1 MAISRESISSIASP
15 PSLRLPGIVKTNP
28 RPARCPGAD
37 RKPSHTG
44 WNRGALTTNLVS
56 MPDSGKKARPDARE
70 PWIIRTYAGFGD
82 ARQANQRFLANLKQG
97 QRGLSIAFD
106 LPTQNG
112 YDPDAPVA
120 RGEVG
125 EAGVSIC
132 HWNDMER
139 LFEGI
144 PLESINTSMTINAT
158 APFILA
164 LYLVVA
170 EKHGVPWTELRGTTQ
185 NDLLKEFV
193 ARGTSIFHPELS
205 FRLSTGLIRFTVERV
220 PNWNPINCC
229 GYHYMESGAGPAE
242 EIGYAFGNALLILDA
257 IRPTLDAAAFEQ
269 TVRRI
274 SFFINS
280 GIELVPEICK
290 IRAYFKLWRELCASE
305 YGVDNVAF
313 RAGCQVRSLTLT
325 EPQPEVNIIR
335 IAYEAL
341 PVVISADARVN
352 ALQLPGFREA
362 LALPDQSEQTL
373 SLRTQQVL
381 MHETGL
387 AGYGDIFEGSKVI
400 EKLTAE
406 TAARA
411 REIAIRLRQAG
422 YSRAISIVSGELTRQ
437 LAERYRKVE
446 SGEIVQIGVNAFT
459 GEIGLTPWPRQNAD
473 RAADASKEKERIES
487 INKWRTAR
495 DQAAVANAR
504 EALER
509 AAANTS
515 DSDRGLIE
523 AAIELARAGGTVGE
537 WTDSL
542 VRVSRGRYTPPILE
556 TGVSVGALNVPTAGS
571 TRKIRIA
578 LGKAGLDGHINAVKL
593 LAHACMQA
601 GMEVVLAGFKQT
613 PEDMVATALEEDVDV
628 LAISSL
634 AGAHMSIA
642 RETIDLLKSRGAA
655 DVSLVMGGII
665 PEADRTA
672 LLQLGVK
679 AVFTPKDSNLGEIVG
694 RIIAIAGREK

>member
-1 MAISRESISSIASP
+1 
-15 PSLRLPGIVKTNP
+15 
-28 RPARCPGAD
+28 
-37 RKPSHTG
+37 
-44 WNRGALTTNLVS
+44 
-56 MPDSGKKARPDARE
+56 MPETEKKARAPRE

-82 ARQANQRFLANLKQG
+82 ARQANERFLANLKQG

-132 HWNDMER
+132 HWQDMER

-144 PLESINTSMTINAT
+144 PLQSINTSMTINAT

-193 ARGTSIFHPELS
+193 ARGTSIFHPDLS
-205 FRLSTGLIRFTVERV
+205 FRLSTELIRFAVEHV

-257 IRPTLDAAAFEQ
+257 IRPKLDAAAFEQ

-290 IRAYFKLWRELCASE
+290 IRAYFKLWRELCATE
-305 YGVDNVAF
+305 YGVDDVAF

-400 EKLTAE
+400 EKLTDE
-406 TAARA
+406 TATRA
-411 REIAIRLRQAG
+411 REIAIRLREAG

-437 LAERYRKVE
+437 LADRHRKVE

-459 GEIGLTPWPRQNAD
+459 GEIGLTPPPKQNSAH
-473 RAADASKEKERIES
+473 AGQALKEKERIDS
-487 INKWRTAR
+487 IRKWRADR
-495 DQAAVANAR
+495 DQTAVSKAREVLERAVANNA
-504 EALER
+504 
-509 AAANTS
+509 
-515 DSDRGLIE
+515 DRGLIE
-523 AAIELARAGGTVGE
+523 ATIDLARAGGTVGE

-542 VRVSRGRYTPPILE
+542 VRVGRGRYTPPILE
-556 TGVSVGALNVPTAGS
+556 TSVSVGALKVPVAK
-571 TRKIRIA
+571 RKIRIA
-578 LGKAGLDGHINAVKL
+578 LGKAGLDGHINAIKL

-613 PEDMVATALEEDVDV
+613 PEQMVATALEEDVDM

-642 RETIDLLKSRGAA
+642 RETIYLLKSRGAA
-655 DVSLVMGGII
+655 DVALVMGGII

-672 LLQLGVK
+672 LLELGVK

-694 RIIAIAGREK
+694 RIIAIVGGERP

>member
-1 MAISRESISSIASP
+1 MPEPEKKSRP
-15 PSLRLPGIVKTNP
+15 P
-28 RPARCPGAD
+28 
-37 RKPSHTG
+37 
-44 WNRGALTTNLVS
+44 
-56 MPDSGKKARPDARE
+56 RE

-82 ARQANQRFLANLKQG
+82 ARQANERFLANLKQG

-120 RGEVG
+120 HGEVG

-132 HWNDMER
+132 HWQDMER
-139 LFEGI
+139 LFENI
-144 PLESINTSMTINAT
+144 PLGSINTSMTINAT

-164 LYLVVA
+164 LYLAVA
-170 EKHGVPWTELRGTTQ
+170 EKHSVPWTELRGTTQ

-205 FRLSTGLIRFTVERV
+205 FRLSTELIRFAVERV

-257 IRPTLDAAAFEQ
+257 IRPKLGAAAFEQ

-290 IRAYFKLWRELCASE
+290 IRAYFKLWRDLCATE
-305 YGVDNVAF
+305 YGVKDVIF

-335 IAYEAL
+335 IAYEAI

-362 LALPDQSEQTL
+362 LSLPDQSEQTL

-406 TAARA
+406 TSTRA
-411 REIAIRLRQAG
+411 REIAMRLREAG
-422 YSRAISIVSGELTRQ
+422 YSRAISIISGELTRQ
-437 LAERYRKVE
+437 LAERHRKVE

-459 GEIGLTPWPRQNAD
+459 GEIGLAPPPKQSAD
-473 RAADASKEKERIES
+473 RRTQASKEKERIEA
-487 INKWRTAR
+487 IKQWRAAR
-495 DQAAVANAR
+495 DQSRVAKAR

-509 AAANTS
+509 AGAN
-515 DSDRGLIE
+515 DGGGGLME
-523 AAIELARAGGTVGE
+523 ATIDLARAGGTVGE

-542 VRVSRGRYTPPILE
+542 VRVGRGRYTPPILE
-556 TGVSVGALNVPTAGS
+556 TSAAVGTLKVPVAK
-571 TRKIRIA
+571 RKIRIA
-578 LGKAGLDGHINAVKL
+578 LGKAGLDGHINAIKL

-613 PEDMVATALEEDVDV
+613 PEQMVATALEEDVDV

-642 RETIDLLKSRGAA
+642 RETIELLKSRGADEVA
-655 DVSLVMGGII
+655 LVMGGII
-665 PEADRTA
+665 PEADRGA
-672 LLQLGVK
+672 LLELGVK
-679 AVFTPKDSNLGEIVG
+679 AVFTPKDSNLGEIIG
-694 RIIAIAGREK
+694 RIIAIADRE

>member
-1 MAISRESISSIASP
+1 
-15 PSLRLPGIVKTNP
+15 
-28 RPARCPGAD
+28 
-37 RKPSHTG
+37 
-44 WNRGALTTNLVS
+44 
-56 MPDSGKKARPDARE
+56 MPDTEKKARAPRE

-82 ARQANQRFLANLKQG
+82 ARQANERFLANLKQG

-132 HWNDMER
+132 HWDDMQR

-144 PLESINTSMTINAT
+144 PLQSINTSMTINAT
-158 APFILA
+158 APFLLA
-164 LYLVVA
+164 LYLVIA

-205 FRLSTGLIRFTVERV
+205 FRLSTELIRFAVERV

-242 EIGYAFGNALLILDA
+242 EIGYAFGNALMILDA
-257 IRPTLDAAAFEQ
+257 IRPKLDAAAFEQ

-290 IRAYFKLWRELCASE
+290 IRAYFKLWSELCATE
-305 YGVDNVAF
+305 YGVNDVAF

-341 PVVISADARVN
+341 PVVLSADARVN

-362 LALPDQSEQTL
+362 LALPDQAEQTL

-381 MHETGL
+381 MYETGL
-387 AGYGDIFEGSKVI
+387 AGYGDIFEGSKVV

-411 REIAIRLRQAG
+411 SEIAIRLREAG
-422 YSRAISIVSGELTRQ
+422 YSRAISFVSGELTRQ
-437 LAERYRKVE
+437 LAERHRKLE

-459 GEIGLTPWPRQNAD
+459 GEVGLTPPPKRNVD
-473 RAADASKEKERIES
+473 RDAQAVKEKERIES
-487 INKWRTAR
+487 IKQWRAAR
-495 DQAAVANAR
+495 DQKAVAKAR

-509 AAANTS
+509 AAASEGGT
-515 DSDRGLIE
+515 GLME
-523 AAIELARAGGTVGE
+523 ATIDLARAGGTVGE

-542 VRVSRGRYTPPILE
+542 VRVGCGRYTPPILE
-556 TGVSVGALNVPTAGS
+556 TSVSVGALKVPRA

-578 LGKAGLDGHINAVKL
+578 LGKAGLDGHINAIKL

-613 PEDMVATALEEDVDV
+613 PEQMVATALEEDVDV

-642 RETIDLLKSRGAA
+642 RETIELLKSRHAS
-655 DVSLVMGGII
+655 DVALVMGGII

-672 LLQLGVK
+672 LLALGVK
-679 AVFTPKDSNLGEIVG
+679 AVFTPKDSNLGEIIG

>member
-1 MAISRESISSIASP
+1 MTDGEKKVRP
-15 PSLRLPGIVKTNP
+15 P
-28 RPARCPGAD
+28 
-37 RKPSHTG
+37 
-44 WNRGALTTNLVS
+44 
-56 MPDSGKKARPDARE
+56 RE

-82 ARQANQRFLANLKQG
+82 AREANQRFLANLQQG

-144 PLESINTSMTINAT
+144 PLQSINTSMTINAT

-205 FRLSTGLIRFTVERV
+205 LSLSTELIRFAVERV

-257 IRPTLDAAAFEQ
+257 IRPRLDPAAFAQ

-290 IRAYFKLWRELCASE
+290 IRAYFKLWRELCATE
-305 YGVDNVAF
+305 YGVDDVAF

-362 LALPDQSEQTL
+362 LALPDQAEQTL

-400 EKLTAE
+400 EQLTTE
-406 TAARA
+406 TASRARA
-411 REIAIRLRQAG
+411 IAIRLREAG
-422 YSRAISIVSGELTRQ
+422 YARAISIVSGELTRQ
-437 LAERYRKVE
+437 LAERHRKVE

-459 GEIGLTPWPRQNAD
+459 GEVGLTPPPRQNTD
-473 RAADASKEKERIES
+473 RAAQPLKDRERIES
-487 INKWRTAR
+487 IRKWRAAR
-495 DQAAVANAR
+495 DHAAVSKAR

-509 AAANTS
+509 AAANGGQG
-515 DSDRGLIE
+515 GLLE
-523 AAIELARAGGTVGE
+523 ATIDLARAGATVGE

-556 TGVSVGALNVPTAGS
+556 TGVSVGPLKVPLAPT

-578 LGKAGLDGHINAVKL
+578 LGKAGLDGHINAIKL

-613 PEDMVATALEEDVDV
+613 PEQMVATALEEDVDV

-642 RETIDLLKSRGAA
+642 RETIDLLNSRGAG
-655 DVSLVMGGII
+655 DVSVVMGGII
-665 PEADRTA
+665 PEGDRKA
-672 LLQLGVK
+672 LLELGVK
-679 AVFTPKDSNLGEIVG
+679 AVFTPKDSSLGEIVG
-694 RIIAIAGREK
+694 RIIAIASREK

>member
-1 MAISRESISSIASP
+1 
-15 PSLRLPGIVKTNP
+15 
-28 RPARCPGAD
+28 
-37 RKPSHTG
+37 
-44 WNRGALTTNLVS
+44 
-56 MPDSGKKARPDARE
+56 MPETEKKARAPRE

-82 ARQANQRFLANLKQG
+82 ARQANERFLANLKQG

-132 HWNDMER
+132 HWDDMER

-144 PLESINTSMTINAT
+144 PLESINTSMTINST

-170 EKHGVPWTELRGTTQ
+170 EKHGVPWTDLRGTTQ

-205 FRLSTGLIRFTVERV
+205 FRLSTELIRFAVERV

-257 IRPTLDAAAFEQ
+257 IRPKLDAAAFEQ

-290 IRAYFKLWRELCASE
+290 IRAYFKLWRELCATE
-305 YGVDNVAF
+305 YRVDDVAF

-387 AGYGDIFEGSKVI
+387 AAYGDIFEGSKVI
-400 EKLTAE
+400 EKLTDE
-406 TAARA
+406 TATRA
-411 REIAIRLRQAG
+411 REIAIRLREAG

-437 LAERYRKVE
+437 LAERHRKVE

-459 GEIGLTPWPRQNAD
+459 GEVGLTPPPKQNSD
-473 RAADASKEKERIES
+473 HAAQVLKEKERIES
-487 INKWRTAR
+487 IKKWCAGR
-495 DQAAVANAR
+495 DQAAVAKAR
-504 EALER
+504 EVLER
-509 AAANTS
+509 AAANNA
-515 DSDRGLIE
+515 DRGLIE
-523 AAIELARAGGTVGE
+523 ATIDLARAGGTVGE

-542 VRVSRGRYTPPILE
+542 VRVGRGRYTPPILE
-556 TGVSVGALNVPTAGS
+556 TSVSVGALKVPVAK
-571 TRKIRIA
+571 RKIRIA
-578 LGKAGLDGHINAVKL
+578 LGKAGLDGHINAIKL

-613 PEDMVATALEEDVDV
+613 PEQMVATALEEDVDV

-642 RETIDLLKSRGAA
+642 RETIEILKSRGAG
-655 DVSLVMGGII
+655 DVALVMGGII

-672 LLQLGVK
+672 LTKLGVK

-694 RIIAIAGREK
+694 RIIAIAGGERS

>member
-1 MAISRESISSIASP
+1 MPEAEKKSRVP
-15 PSLRLPGIVKTNP
+15 
-28 RPARCPGAD
+28 
-37 RKPSHTG
+37 
-44 WNRGALTTNLVS
+44 
-56 MPDSGKKARPDARE
+56 RE

-82 ARQANQRFLANLKQG
+82 ARQANERFLANLKQG

-132 HWNDMER
+132 HWDDMER

-144 PLESINTSMTINAT
+144 PLQSINTSMTINAT
-158 APFILA
+158 APFVLA

-205 FRLSTGLIRFTVERV
+205 FRLSTELIRFAVERV

-257 IRPTLDAAAFEQ
+257 IRPKLDAAAFEQ

-305 YGVDNVAF
+305 YGVNDVAF

-341 PVVISADARVN
+341 PVVLSADARVN

-362 LALPDQSEQTL
+362 LSLPDQSEQTL

-381 MHETGL
+381 MYETGL

-400 EKLTAE
+400 EKLTDE
-406 TAARA
+406 TATRA
-411 REIAIRLRQAG
+411 REIAIRLREAG

-437 LAERYRKVE
+437 LAERHRKVE

-459 GEIGLTPWPRQNAD
+459 GEVGLTPPPKQNAD
-473 RAADASKEKERIES
+473 HGADASKEKERIES
-487 INKWRTAR
+487 IKKWRATR
-495 DQAAVANAR
+495 NRAAVAKAR

-509 AAANTS
+509 AGADNGGS
-515 DSDRGLIE
+515 GLIE
-523 AAIELARAGGTVGE
+523 ATIDLARAGGTVGE

-542 VRVSRGRYTPPILE
+542 VRVGRGRYTPPILE
-556 TGVSVGALNVPTAGS
+556 TSVSVGALKVPVAK
-571 TRKIRIA
+571 RKIRIA
-578 LGKAGLDGHINAVKL
+578 LGKAGLDGHINAIKL

-613 PEDMVATALEEDVDV
+613 PEQMVATALEEDVDV

-642 RETIDLLKSRGAA
+642 RDTIDLLKSRGAA
-655 DVSLVMGGII
+655 DVALVMGGII

-672 LLQLGVK
+672 LLALGVK
-679 AVFTPKDSNLGEIVG
+679 AVFTPKDSNLSEIIG
-694 RIIAIAGREK
+694 RIIAIADREQS

>member
-1 MAISRESISSIASP
+1 LNDYI
-15 PSLRLPGIVKTNP
+15 
-28 RPARCPGAD
+28 
-37 RKPSHTG
+37 G
-44 WNRGALTTNLVS
+44 WNSDASITNLVA
-56 MPDSGKKARPDARE
+56 MPDTEKKARAPRE

-82 ARQANQRFLANLKQG
+82 ARQANERFLANLQQG

-132 HWNDMER
+132 HWQDMER

-144 PLESINTSMTINAT
+144 PLQSINTSMTINAT

-193 ARGTSIFHPELS
+193 ARGTSIFHPDLS
-205 FRLSTGLIRFTVERV
+205 FRLSTDLIRFAVERV

-257 IRPTLDAAAFEQ
+257 IRPKLDAAAFEQ

-290 IRAYFKLWRELCASE
+290 IRAYFKLWRELCSSE
-305 YGVDNVAF
+305 YGVNDVSF

-341 PVVISADARVN
+341 PVVISAAARVN

-387 AGYGDIFEGSKVI
+387 AAYGDIFEGSKVI
-400 EKLTAE
+400 EKLTDE
-406 TAARA
+406 TAKRA
-411 REIAIRLRQAG
+411 REIAIRLREAG

-437 LAERYRKVE
+437 LAERHRKVE
-446 SGEIVQIGVNAFT
+446 SGEIVQIGVNAYT
-459 GEIGLTPWPRQNAD
+459 GEVGLAPPPKQNAEHS
-473 RAADASKEKERIES
+473 AHASKEKERIET
-487 INKWRTAR
+487 IKQWRAAR
-495 DQAAVANAR
+495 DQGAVAKAR
-504 EALER
+504 ETLER
-509 AAANTS
+509 TGADDGS
-515 DSDRGLIE
+515 SGLIE
-523 AAIELARAGGTVGE
+523 ATIDLARAGGTVGE

-542 VRVSRGRYTPPILE
+542 VRVGQGRYTPPILE
-556 TGVSVGALNVPTAGS
+556 TSVSVGALKVPHAS
-571 TRKIRIA
+571 RKIRIA

-613 PEDMVATALEEDVDV
+613 PEQMVATALEEDVDV

-642 RETIDLLKSRGAA
+642 RETIDLLKIRGAGEVA
-655 DVSLVMGGII
+655 LVMGGII
-665 PEADRTA
+665 PEADRKA
-672 LLQLGVK
+672 LLDLGVK

-694 RIIAIAGREK
+694 RIIAIASQEK

>member
-1 MAISRESISSIASP
+1 MSDAQPKSSAAA
-15 PSLRLPGIVKTNP
+15 K
-28 RPARCPGAD
+28 
-37 RKPSHTG
+37 KPH
-44 WNRGALTTNLVS
+44 
-56 MPDSGKKARPDARE
+56 E

-82 ARQANQRFLANLKQG
+82 APQANERFHANLKAG

-125 EAGVSIC
+125 GAGVSIC
-132 HWNDMER
+132 HWQDMER
-139 LFEGI
+139 LFDGI
-144 PLESINTSMTINAT
+144 PLGSINTSMTINAT
-158 APFILA
+158 APFLLA

-193 ARGTSIFHPELS
+193 ARGTSIFQPELS
-205 FRLSTGLIRFTVERV
+205 LRLSTDLIRFSVERV

-257 IRPTLDAAAFEQ
+257 LRPQLTRDAFEQ

-290 IRAYFKLWRELCASE
+290 VRAYFKLWSELCLSE
-305 YGVDNVAF
+305 YGIADVAF

-325 EPQPEVNIIR
+325 EQQPEVNIIR

-341 PVVISADARVN
+341 PVVISAAARVN

-362 LALPDQSEQTL
+362 LALPDQAEQTL
-373 SLRTQQVL
+373 SLRTQQIL
-381 MHETGL
+381 MHETDL
-387 AGYGDIFEGSKVI
+387 ARYGDIFEGSKVI
-400 EKLTAE
+400 EKLTDE
-406 TAARA
+406 TVARA
-411 REIAIRLRQAG
+411 KEIAYRLRDAG
-422 YSRAISIVSGELTRQ
+422 YTRAISIVSSELTRQ
-437 LAERYRKVE
+437 LAERQRRLE
-446 SGEIVQIGVNAFT
+446 CGEITQVGVNAFL
-459 GEIGLTPWPRQNAD
+459 GEIGLTAPPRD
-473 RAADASKEKERIES
+473 LVDHAAQMKAERERIEA
-487 INKWRTAR
+487 IREWRSTR
-495 DQAAVANAR
+495 DQPNVARAR

-509 AAANTS
+509 AAATE
-515 DSDRGLIE
+515 GPLME
-523 AAIELARAGGTVGE
+523 ATIDLARAGGTVGE
-537 WTDSL
+537 WTATL
-542 VRVSRGRYTPPILE
+542 EKVGRGRYTPEIL
-556 TGVSVGALNVPTAGS
+556 SAGANVPRLNVPAAG
-571 TRKIRIA
+571 RRIRIA

-613 PEDMVATALEEDVDV
+613 PQQMVETALQEDVDL

-634 AGAHMSIA
+634 AGAHMTIA
-642 RETIDLLKSRGAA
+642 RETLELLKSRGAGA
-655 DVSLVMGGII
+655 IPLVMGGII
-665 PEADRTA
+665 PEHDRQP
-672 LLQLGVK
+672 LIDLGVK

-694 RIIAIAGREK
+694 QIAALGNR

>member
-1 MAISRESISSIASP
+1 MAD
-15 PSLRLPGIVKTNP
+15 T
-28 RPARCPGAD
+28 
-37 RKPSHTG
+37 
-44 WNRGALTTNLVS
+44 
-56 MPDSGKKARPDARE
+56 GKKARAPRE

-82 ARQANQRFLANLKQG
+82 ARQANERFLANLKQG

-132 HWNDMER
+132 HWHDMER

-144 PLESINTSMTINAT
+144 PLQSINTSMTINAT

-170 EKHGVPWTELRGTTQ
+170 EKQGVPWTELRGTTQ

-205 FRLSTGLIRFTVERV
+205 FRLTTELIRFTVERV

-257 IRPTLDAAAFEQ
+257 IRPKLDAGAFEQ

-290 IRAYFKLWRELCASE
+290 IRAYFKLWRELCAAE

-362 LALPDQSEQTL
+362 LGLPDQSEQTL

-400 EKLTAE
+400 EQLTAE

-411 REIAIRLRQAG
+411 REIAMRLREAG

-437 LAERYRKVE
+437 LAERQRKVE

-459 GEIGLTPWPRQNAD
+459 GEVGLTPPPKRNGD
-473 RAADASKEKERIES
+473 RAADALKEKERVES
-487 INKWRTAR
+487 IKKWRAAR
-495 DQAAVANAR
+495 DQSAVSKAR

-509 AAANTS
+509 AAANGH
-515 DSDRGLIE
+515 DGGCGLVE
-523 AAIELARAGGTVGE
+523 ASIELARAGGTVGE

-556 TGVSVGALNVPTAGS
+556 TSGSVGALKVPKAP
-571 TRKIRIA
+571 RKIRIA
-578 LGKAGLDGHINAVKL
+578 LGKAGLDGHINAIKL

-613 PEDMVATALEEDVDV
+613 PEQMVATALEEDAEV

-642 RETIDLLKSRGAA
+642 RETIELLKARGAG

-665 PEADRTA
+665 PQADRKA
-672 LLQLGVK
+672 LLELGVK

-694 RIIAIAGREK
+694 RIIAIAGREKRR